1 MLSANVLWHLTEI
14 KNSELS
20 YKEPLSKSFG
30 KEERFKQA
38 DDGEA
43 VGGSVRVSS
52 HVPA

>member
-14 KNSELS
+14 KNSEFS

-38 DDGEA
+38 DGEA